1 MPFRFRVLAVVSVD
15 RIVAALAFWTW
26 KAVVELVV
34 SLKVAVEVALRAP
47 DILVVLRLVV
57 ELKVL
62 APVKVWLAL
71 RWARL
76 ALSDRLLEAICT
88 PLIR

>member
-1 MPFRFRVLAVVSVD
+1 M
-15 RIVAALAFWTW
+15 
-26 KAVVELVV
+26 VELVE
-34 SLKVAVEVALRAP
+34 SWNVAVEVALRAP

-57 ELKVL
+57 ELKAL

-76 ALSDRLLEAICT
+76 VLSDRLLELICA